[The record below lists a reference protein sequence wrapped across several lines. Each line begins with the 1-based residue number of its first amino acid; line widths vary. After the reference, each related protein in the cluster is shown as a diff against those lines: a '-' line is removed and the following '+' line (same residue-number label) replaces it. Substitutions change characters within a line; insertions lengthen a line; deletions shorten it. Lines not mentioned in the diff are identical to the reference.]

1 MADSQVEEIKRKVDI
16 VQVIGDRVK
25 LAKGGRNFKG
35 LCPFHSEKTP
45 SFMVSPEL
53 QIYKCFGCSKSG
65 DVISFLEE
73 FEGMEFVEALEYL
86 ANRAGVKLVRRA
98 GGEEKSER
106 EKYWEINH
114 LAAEFY
120 HYVLTS
126 HKVGAE
132 AGRYLKNRGLTNEAI
147 KVFKLGYAPQ
157 SWQETQKFLVKKKGY
172 KVEELEKVGL
182 VIESQNAKGKI
193 QNYYDRFRGR
203 IMFPLT
209 DARGRVA
216 GFAGRVLDPEAKEAK
231 YVNTPETEIYHK
243 GELLYG
249 LAVNKGEIKKQE
261 FAVVVEGEV
270 DAISSWQAGVKNVV
284 AIKGSAFT
292 PEQIRL
298 LLRYCRQAR
307 LALDADTA
315 GQEATRR
322 SIALADEL
330 GLGVRV
336 VRISGG
342 KDPDEIARADGGEW
356 KDMVRQAVGVYDFYV
371 RSALSRFD
379 VKTGEGKRS
388 VSQELAPVLAGMTNS
403 VEQAHHMKV
412 VAEALGV
419 SEEAVIEEVRKTKL
433 GKVAPFDS
441 VQGKQVAQ
449 VKNRLEVLEEYW
461 LGCLLRAGA
470 KTKQAAIE
478 RVRGRKWEVV
488 GIGRIVEYISQ
499 GSEVQQ
505 LPEELKSLAQTAWFK
520 GETEDEQELAR
531 VEAEWDKV
539 LAQKQLKALGGEIKR
554 LEIEGG
560 AREKLKE
567 LRQEFVR
574 VSAKL
579 GA

>member
-1 MADSQVEEIKRKVDI
+1 MADSQVEEVKRKVDI

-25 LAKGGRNFKG
+25 LVKGGRNFKG

-53 QIYKCFGCSKSG
+53 QIYRCFGCSKGG

-126 HKVGAE
+126 HKVGAK

-157 SWQETQKFLVKKKGY
+157 SWQETQNFLVKKKGY
-172 KVEELEKVGL
+172 KTEELEKTGL
-182 VIESQNAKGKI
+182 VIKGERG
-193 QNYYDRFRGR
+193 YYDRFRGR

-209 DARGRVA
+209 DARGRVV

-336 VRISGG
+336 VKISGG
-342 KDPDEIARADGGEW
+342 KDPDEIARADGAEW

-403 VEQAHHMKV
+403 VEQAHYMKV

-433 GKVAPFDS
+433 GKVAPADS
-441 VQGKQVAQ
+441 NAVLAGKQD
-449 VKNRLEVLEEYW
+449 KNRLEVLEEYW

-499 GSEVQQ
+499 DSEVQQ

-531 VEAEWDKV
+531 VEKEWDKV

-574 VSAKL
+574 VSAKWAEL
-579 GA
+579 KS

>member
-1 MADSQVEEIKRKVDI
+1 MDSQVEEIKRKIDI
-16 VQVIGDRVK
+16 VQVIGEKVK
-25 LAKGGRNFKG
+25 LVKGGRNFKG

-53 QIYKCFGCSKSG
+53 QIYRCFGCSKGG

-86 ANRAGVKLVRRA
+86 ANRAGVRLVRRA
-98 GGEEKSER
+98 GREEKSER

-126 HKVGAE
+126 HKVGEE
-132 AGRYLKNRGLTNEAI
+132 ARRYLKNRGLTNEAI

-157 SWQETQKFLVKKKGY
+157 SWEETQNFLVKKKGY
-172 KVEELEKVGL
+172 RTEELEKTGL
-182 VIESQNAKGKI
+182 VIKGERG
-193 QNYYDRFRGR
+193 YYDRFRGR
-203 IMFPLT
+203 VMFPLT

-216 GFAGRVLDPEAKEAK
+216 GFAGRVLPSSAEATEGKDPK
-231 YVNTPETEIYHK
+231 YINTPETEIYHK

-249 LAVNKGEIKKQE
+249 MAVNKGEIKKQE

-298 LLRYCRQAR
+298 LLRYCRQVR

-322 SIALADEL
+322 SIALADSL

-336 VRISGG
+336 VKISGG
-342 KDPDEIARADGGEW
+342 KDPDEIARADGAEW
-356 KDMVRQAVGVYDFYV
+356 KDMVKQAVGVYDFYV
-371 RSALSRFD
+371 QSALSRFD

-388 VSQELAPVLAGMTNS
+388 VSQELAPILAGMTNS
-403 VEQAHHMKV
+403 VEQAHYMKV
-412 VAEALGV
+412 VAERLGV
-419 SEEAVIEEVRKTKL
+419 SEEAVAAEVGKAEIRSSGNQVIRSSGEEEKSQKTR
-433 GKVAPFDS
+433 AE
-441 VQGKQVAQ
+441 
-449 VKNRLEVLEEYW
+449 RLEEYW
-461 LGCLLRAGA
+461 LGCLLRASS
-470 KTKQAAIE
+470 KTKQEAIE
-478 RVRGRKWEVV
+478 RVKRRKWEVV
-488 GIGRIVEYISQ
+488 GIGRIVEYISK

-505 LPEELKSLAQTAWFK
+505 LPEELRSLAETAWFK
-520 GETEDEQELAR
+520 GETEDERELLQ
-531 VEAEWDKV
+531 VEKEWDKV
-539 LAQKQLKALGGEIKR
+539 LAQKKLKALGEEIRK
-554 LEIEGG
+554 LEREGG
-560 AREKLKE
+560 AKEKLKA

-579 GA
+579 GT

>member
-1 MADSQVEEIKRKVDI
+1 MPDSQIEEIKRKVDI

-25 LAKGGRNFKG
+25 LVKGGRNFKG

-147 KVFKLGYAPQ
+147 EVFKLGYAPQ
-157 SWQETQKFLVKKKGY
+157 SWQETQNFLVKKKGY

-182 VIESQNAKGKI
+182 VIRSDKGSW
-193 QNYYDRFRGR
+193 YDRFRGR

-261 FAVVVEGEV
+261 FAVVVEGEL
-270 DAISSWQAGVKNVV
+270 DAIASWQAGVKNVV

-336 VRISGG
+336 VKISGG
-342 KDPDEIARADGGEW
+342 KDPDEIARADGAEW
-356 KDMVRQAVGVYDFYV
+356 KDMVRQAAGAYDFYV

-403 VEQAHHMKV
+403 VEQAHYMKV

-419 SEEAVIEEVRKTKL
+419 SEEAVAAEIEKAKIRSSGNQVIRSSGEEEKSPKT
-433 GKVAPFDS
+433 
-441 VQGKQVAQ
+441 
-449 VKNRLEVLEEYW
+449 RLEVLEEYW

-478 RVRGRKWEVV
+478 RVKERKWEVV

-531 VEAEWDKV
+531 VEKEWDKV
-539 LAQKQLKALGGEIKR
+539 LAQKQLKALGEEIKR

-574 VSAKL
+574 VAARLKSIKA
-579 GA
+579 

>member
-1 MADSQVEEIKRKVDI
+1 MADSQVEEVKRKVDI
-16 VQVIGDRVK
+16 VQVIGERVK
-25 LAKGGRNFKG
+25 LVKGGRNFKG

-126 HKVGAE
+126 HKVGEE
-132 AGRYLKNRGLTNEAI
+132 ARRYLKGRGISNEAI

-157 SWQETQKFLVKKKGY
+157 SWDELQNFLVKKKSY
-172 KVEELEKVGL
+172 RVEDLEKVGL
-182 VIESQNAKGKI
+182 VIRSDKGSW
-193 QNYYDRFRGR
+193 YDRFRGR

-216 GFAGRVLDPEAKEAK
+216 GFAGRVLPPFAEATGGK

-261 FAVVVEGEV
+261 FAVVVEGEL
-270 DAISSWQAGVKNVV
+270 DAIASWQAGVKNVV

-342 KDPDEIARADGGEW
+342 KDPDEIARADGAEW

-388 VSQELAPVLAGMTNS
+388 LSQELAPVLAGMTNS
-403 VEQAHHMKV
+403 VEQAHYMKV

-419 SEEAVIEEVRKTKL
+419 SEEAVAAEVGKAKL
-433 GKVAPFDS
+433 GKVA
-441 VQGKQVAQ
+441 QVAEVGKVEQ

-461 LGCLLRAGA
+461 LGCLLRAGV

-505 LPEELKSLAQTAWFK
+505 LPEELKSLAETAWFK

-539 LAQKQLKALGGEIKR
+539 LAQKQLKALGEEIKR

-560 AREKLKE
+560 AKEKLKE

-574 VSAKL
+574 VAARLK
-579 GA
+579 A

>member
-1 MADSQVEEIKRKVDI
+1 MDSQVEEVKRKIDI

-25 LAKGGRNFKG
+25 LVKGGRNFKG

-132 AGRYLKNRGLTNEAI
+132 ARRYLKNRGLTNEAI

-157 SWQETQKFLVKKKGY
+157 SWEETQKFLVKKKGY

-182 VIESQNAKGKI
+182 VIRSDKGSW
-193 QNYYDRFRGR
+193 YDRFRGR

-216 GFAGRVLDPEAKEAK
+216 GFAGRVLPPFAEATGGK

-270 DAISSWQAGVKNVV
+270 DAIASWQAGVKNVV

-336 VRISGG
+336 VKISGG
-342 KDPDEIARADGGEW
+342 KDPDEIARADGMEW
-356 KDMVRQAVGVYDFYV
+356 KDMVRQAAGVYDFYV

-403 VEQAHHMKV
+403 VEQAHYMKV

-419 SEEAVIEEVRKTKL
+419 SEEAVAAEVGKAKL
-433 GKVAPFDS
+433 GKVAE
-441 VQGKQVAQ
+441 VAEVEKVAQ
-449 VKNRLEVLEEYW
+449 VKTREEVLEEYW
-461 LGCLLRAGA
+461 LGCLLRASS
-470 KTKQAAIE
+470 KTKQEAIE

-505 LPEELKSLAQTAWFK
+505 LPEELRSLAQTAWFK

-539 LAQKQLKALGGEIKR
+539 LAQKQLKALGEEIKR
-554 LEIEGG
+554 LEREGR
-560 AREKLKE
+560 AKEKLKE